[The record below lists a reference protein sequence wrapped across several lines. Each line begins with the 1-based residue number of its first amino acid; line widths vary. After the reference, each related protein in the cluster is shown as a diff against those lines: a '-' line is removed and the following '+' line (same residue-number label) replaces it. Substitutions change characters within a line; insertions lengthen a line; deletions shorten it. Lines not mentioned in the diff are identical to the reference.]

1 MSKETPGRAG
11 HAVQWDGSNP
21 VGRLNDDASL
31 AAQSIEAHIESL
43 DSEMQVQVWDAGDW
57 LGGSLYS
64 SEQAAEY
71 GITAGT
77 SDEMLEEIAR
87 GIEDDAKHEGVD
99 VLENIVE
106 YCQELRQHLI
116 DEAE

>member
-87 GIEDDAKHEGVD
+87 EIEDDAKHEGVD